1 MLLVYGLHVF
11 GTKLAI
17 SSVHLHATT
26 KPVWTESS
34 SRDVF
39 FFIHFIFEYSFS
51 LDHRIAVA
59 LAWLRVRFDIYK
71 FQNWV
76 EKLMEVEREK
86 LKVIYGLKRATKSH
100 TIYLTLNALLICV
113 YRKSRGAKVNS
124 VVVFFVFEMETIHWD
139 EQNIMRDLL
148 GLDLS
153 EKKKNWSNFSSNF
166 LFIIYFHHILPIKIN
181 IFPAKLYYYQFTV
194 TERTLWKLKT

>member
-124 VVVFFVFEMETIHWD
+124 VVFF
-139 EQNIMRDLL
+139 
-148 GLDLS
+148 
-153 EKKKNWSNFSSNF
+153 
-166 LFIIYFHHILPIKIN
+166 
-181 IFPAKLYYYQFTV
+181 LYSKWEPYTGMS
-194 TERTLWKLKT
+194 RTLCVTCWVSIYQQRKKTNPISRRIFYS